1 LRNHC
6 LRAGRLKADP
16 SGCAHIT
23 VNRFG
28 GTMSFIETAYA
39 MAPQAG
45 GGGEANMFA
54 SLMPFA
60 LIFLVFY
67 FLLIRPQQKKAKEH
81 KQMLA
86 GLKKGDAV
94 ITAGGIFGRIVEVDG
109 DIMTVDLGETR
120 VTMGRGY
127 LNVAPQIKQA
137 APPVKKE
144 KKGKKDNAPKA
155 APVAAAAPETAE
167 IADAPAETPAAPAE
181 AQAEAAPAPAVSGN
195 DDGDK
200 PAVQ

>member
-1 LRNHC
+1 
-6 LRAGRLKADP
+6 
-16 SGCAHIT
+16 
-23 VNRFG
+23 
-28 GTMSFIETAYA
+28 MSFIETAYA

-67 FLLIRPQQKKAKEH
+67 FLLIRPQQKKAKEQ
-81 KQMLA
+81 KLMIA

-94 ITAGGIFGRIVEVDG
+94 ITAGGMFGRIVEVDG
-109 DIMTVDLGETR
+109 DVMTVDLGETR
-120 VTMGRGY
+120 VTMNRGY
-127 LNVAPQIKQA
+127 LSAAPQVKQV

-144 KKGKKDNAPKA
+144 KKGKKEKDAPKP
-155 APVAAAAPETAE
+155 APVAGAAQEDVAPESAEAPEAPAAPEAAN
-167 IADAPAETPAAPAE
+167 ADE
-181 AQAEAAPAPAVSGN
+181 APAVSGG
-195 DDGDK
+195 DDTNK

>member
-1 LRNHC
+1 
-6 LRAGRLKADP
+6 
-16 SGCAHIT
+16 
-23 VNRFG
+23 
-28 GTMSFIETAYA
+28 MSFIESAYA

-45 GGGEANMFA
+45 GGGEANMLA

-94 ITAGGIFGRIVEVDG
+94 ITAGGMFGRIVEVDG
-109 DIMTVDLGETR
+109 DTMVVDLGETK
-120 VTMGRGY
+120 VTMGRAY
-127 LNVAPQIKQA
+127 LSAAPQAKQSV
-137 APPVKKE
+137 PPVKKE
-144 KKGKKDNAPKA
+144 KKGKKDKEAPGVVPDTVVE
-155 APVAAAAPETAE
+155 APV
-167 IADAPAETPAAPAE
+167 DAPVEVVEEAPV
-181 AQAEAAPAPAVSGN
+181 VSGS
-195 DDGDK
+195 DTDK

>member
-1 LRNHC
+1 
-6 LRAGRLKADP
+6 
-16 SGCAHIT
+16 
-23 VNRFG
+23 
-28 GTMSFIETAYA
+28 MSFIESAYA

-45 GGGEANMFA
+45 GGGEANMLA

-94 ITAGGIFGRIVEVDG
+94 ITAGGMFGRIVEVDG
-109 DIMTVDLGETR
+109 DTMVVDLGETK
-120 VTMGRGY
+120 VTMGRAY
-127 LNVAPQIKQA
+127 LSAAPQAKQSV
-137 APPVKKE
+137 PPVKKE
-144 KKGKKDNAPKA
+144 KKGKKDKETPSA
-155 APVAAAAPETAE
+155 APAVAMEAPV
-167 IADAPAETPAAPAE
+167 ETPAEVVEEAPVEAKAE
-181 AQAEAAPAPAVSGN
+181 EAPVVSGN
-195 DDGDK
+195 DTDK

>member
-1 LRNHC
+1 
-6 LRAGRLKADP
+6 
-16 SGCAHIT
+16 
-23 VNRFG
+23 
-28 GTMSFIETAYA
+28 MSFIETAYA

-45 GGGEANMFA
+45 GGGEANLFA

-60 LIFLVFY
+60 LIFIVFY

-94 ITAGGIFGRIVEVDG
+94 ITAGGMFGRIIEVDG
-109 DIMTVDLGETR
+109 DTMIVDLGETR
-120 VTMGRGY
+120 VRMSRSY
-127 LNVAPQIKQA
+127 LNAAPQVKQA

-144 KKGKKDNAPKA
+144 KKGKKDRDASKA
-155 APVAAAAPETAE
+155 APEAEHAAPEAEHAAPETS
-167 IADAPAETPAAPAE
+167 AE
-181 AQAEAAPAPAVSGN
+181 AGAGEAPLAG
-195 DDGDK
+195 DGGDKNK

>member
-1 LRNHC
+1 
-6 LRAGRLKADP
+6 
-16 SGCAHIT
+16 
-23 VNRFG
+23 
-28 GTMSFIETAYA
+28 MSFIETAYA
-39 MAPQAG
+39 MAPQAGG

-67 FLLIRPQQKKAKEH
+67 FLLIRPQQKKAKDH

-94 ITAGGIFGRIVEVDG
+94 ITAGGIYGRIVDVDG
-109 DIMTVDLGETR
+109 DTMIVDLGETR

-127 LNVAPQIKQA
+127 LNAAPQVKQT

-144 KKGKKDNAPKA
+144 KKDKKGKDASRPAPA
-155 APVAAAAPETAE
+155 REDAAPEVSEVPKAPPE
-167 IADAPAETPAAPAE
+167 AKADEP
-181 AQAEAAPAPAVSGN
+181 PAVSGN
-195 DDGDK
+195 GDTDK
-200 PAVQ
+200 PAVR

>member
-1 LRNHC
+1 
-6 LRAGRLKADP
+6 
-16 SGCAHIT
+16 
-23 VNRFG
+23 
-28 GTMSFIETAYA
+28 

-94 ITAGGIFGRIVEVDG
+94 ITAGGMFGRILDVDG
-109 DIMTVDLGETR
+109 DTMTVDLGETR
-120 VTMGRGY
+120 VTMSRGY
-127 LNVAPQIKQA
+127 LSAAPQVKQA

-144 KKGKKDNAPKA
+144 KKGKKDKDAPKS
-155 APVAAAAPETAE
+155 APAVAATVQEEEAPEAAE
-167 IADAPAETPAAPAE
+167 KAEQSAAAPAE
-181 AQAEAAPAPAVSGN
+181 ASEAPVVSGN
-195 DDGDK
+195 DGGDK